1 MSIRILWEFFAAA
14 IGTMALALLFHVPKI
29 YYAFCGLI

>member
-14 IGTMALALLFHVPKI
+14 TGTMAFALLFHVPKNI
-29 YYAFCGLI
+29 IPSAA